1 MLFRSKILQITFYII
16 KYINSHVTNLSN
28 TNSNNS
34 TTAKTMIKYKTFYSK
49 IFNSWEKLGPGLVTG
64 ASDDDPSGIATY
76 SQAGA
81 AFGLLTLWT
90 AIIAF
95 PLMASIQQMCAR
107 IGLVTSQG
115 LTGTLKKHYPKPILY
130 VMLVFSFPAIVM
142 NIGADIAGMGAV
154 GNLLFPNI
162 DANFFS
168 VLFTIIL
175 LGLIIYLPYQKI
187 SAVLKYL
194 CIVMLVYFIVP
205 FLYKQDFIEII
216 KATFIPTIK
225 FNKDF
230 LAIIVGIL
238 GTTISPY
245 LFFWQ
250 ASVEVEEMKNKRQH
264 LIVNK
269 QFVHT
274 MNQDVNL
281 GMTISGL
288 VMYFII
294 LTTGSVLFKGGI
306 HQIDTVEQA
315 AMALKPLAGD
325 LAYLLFAI
333 GVIGTG
339 LIAIPVLSGSISY
352 IVTETFGWDQ
362 GLDKK
367 FHEAKAFYVI
377 IAISLILGLSLN
389 YIGITPIQSLIYTA
403 ILYGLTA
410 PVLIVIILH
419 ISNNTKIMGE
429 NVNDRKTNILGFTAL
444 IIMTVAAIA
453 LIYFQIIGT

>member
-1 MLFRSKILQITFYII
+1 MNKKASFFKKI
-16 KYINSHVTNLSN
+16 KG
-28 TNSNNS
+28 
-34 TTAKTMIKYKTFYSK
+34 
-49 IFNSWEKLGPGLVTG
+49 IFKVIGPGLVTG

-81 AFGLLTLWT
+81 QFGLSTLWT
-90 AIIAF
+90 SIVAF

-130 VMLVFSFPAIVM
+130 IMLLFSFPAIVM
-142 NIGADIAGMGAV
+142 NIGADIVGMGAV
-154 GNLLFPNI
+154 GNLLFPSI
-162 DANFFS
+162 DATFFS
-168 VLFTIIL
+168 VFFTVLL

-187 SAVLKYL
+187 ASVLKYL

-205 FLYKQDFIEII
+205 FLYEQNFSDII
-216 KATFIPTIK
+216 KSTFIPEIT

-230 LAIIVGIL
+230 LAILVGIL

-250 ASVEVEEMKNKRQH
+250 ASVEVEEMKHKKRH

-269 QFVHT
+269 KIIHE
-274 MNQDVNL
+274 MKKDVDF
-281 GMTISGL
+281 GMTVSGF

-294 LTTGSVLFKGGI
+294 LTTGTVLFNAGI

-315 AMALKPLAGD
+315 AMALKPLAGNA
-325 LAYLLFAI
+325 AYLLFAI

-339 LIAIPVLSGSISY
+339 LIAIPVLSGSLSY
-352 IVTETFGWDQ
+352 IFSETFGWTQ

-367 FHEAKAFYVI
+367 FHEAKGFYVI
-377 IAISLILGLSLN
+377 IVISLLLGLSMN
-389 YIGITPIQSLIYTA
+389 YIGVSPIKALIYTA
-403 ILYGLTA
+403 ILYGITA
-410 PVLIVIILH
+410 PVLIAIILH
-419 ISNNTKIMGE
+419 ISNNKKIMGE
-429 NVNDRKTNILGFTAL
+429 FVNDKISNILGFMAL
-444 IIMTVAAIA
+444 VIMALAAGF
-453 LIYFQIIGT
+453 LIYFQFN

>member
-1 MLFRSKILQITFYII
+1 MKKKKTYAAKLFG
-16 KYINSHVTNLSN
+16 
-28 TNSNNS
+28 
-34 TTAKTMIKYKTFYSK
+34 
-49 IFNSWEKLGPGLVTG
+49 SWKKLGPGLVTG

-81 AFGLLTLWT
+81 AYGLSTLWT

-95 PLMASIQQMCAR
+95 PLMAAIQQMCAR

-130 VMLVFSFPAIVM
+130 LMLLFSFPAIVL

-154 GNLLFPNI
+154 GNLLFPSV
-162 DANFFS
+162 DANYFS
-168 VLFTIIL
+168 VVFTILL

-187 SAVLKYL
+187 AAVLKYL

-205 FLYKQDFIEII
+205 FLYKQHIGEIF

-225 FNKDF
+225 ADKNFI
-230 LAIIVGIL
+230 AILVGIL

-250 ASVEVEEMKNKRQH
+250 ASVEVEEMKHKKKH
-264 LIVNK
+264 LMVNK
-269 QFVHT
+269 KIIHDI
-274 MNQDVNL
+274 NQDVDF
-281 GMTISGL
+281 GMTVSGF

-294 LTTGSVLFKGGI
+294 LTTGTVLFKGGI

-315 AMALKPLAGD
+315 AMALKPLAGN
-325 LAYLLFAI
+325 LAYFLFAV

-352 IVTETFGWDQ
+352 IITETFGWEQ

-377 IAISLILGLSLN
+377 IAVSLILGLSLN
-389 YIGITPIQSLIYTA
+389 YVGISPIQSLIYTA

-410 PVLIVIILH
+410 PVLIAIILH
-419 ISNNTKIMGE
+419 ISNNKKIMGN
-429 NVNDRKTNILGFTAL
+429 NVNGILSNVLGFAAL
-444 IIMTVAAIA
+444 IIMSIAAVA
-453 LIYFQIIGT
+453 LIYLQFADKL

>member
-1 MLFRSKILQITFYII
+1 MNKKKHANKFLRFWKL
-16 KYINSHVTNLSN
+16 
-28 TNSNNS
+28 
-34 TTAKTMIKYKTFYSK
+34 
-49 IFNSWEKLGPGLVTG
+49 LGPGLVTG

-81 AFGLLTLWT
+81 AFGLTTLWT
-90 AIIAF
+90 AIVAF
-95 PLMASIQQMCAR
+95 PLMAAIQQMCAR

-115 LTGTLKKHYPKPILY
+115 LTGTLKQHYPRPVLY
-130 VMLVFSFPAIVM
+130 LMLLFSFPAIIM

-154 GNLLFPNI
+154 GNLLVPSI
-162 DANFFS
+162 DATYFS
-168 VLFTIIL
+168 VMFTVLL

-187 SAVLKYL
+187 ASILKYT

-205 FLYKQDFIEII
+205 FLYKQDIAEIL

-225 FNKDF
+225 FDKDF
-230 LAIIVGIL
+230 IAILVGIL

-250 ASVEVEEMKNKRQH
+250 ASVEVEEMKHKKKH

-269 QFVHT
+269 KIIHEVT
-274 MNQDVNL
+274 NDVDF
-281 GMTISGL
+281 GMTFSGF

-294 LTTGSVLFKGGI
+294 LTTGTVLFKGGV

-315 AMALKPLAGD
+315 ALALKPLAGNM
-325 LAYLLFAI
+325 AYLLFAI

-339 LIAIPVLSGSISY
+339 LIAIPVLSGSLSY
-352 IVTETFGWDQ
+352 IFTETFGWEQ

-367 FHEAKAFYVI
+367 FHEAKAFYTI

-389 YIGITPIQSLIYTA
+389 YVGISPIKALIYTA

-410 PVLIVIILH
+410 PVLIAIILH
-419 ISNNTKIMGE
+419 ISNNKLIMGKF
-429 NVNDRKTNILGFTAL
+429 VNGRITNILGFAAL
-444 IIMTVAAIA
+444 IIMTLAAGA
-453 LIYFQIIGT
+453 LIYLQLSGA